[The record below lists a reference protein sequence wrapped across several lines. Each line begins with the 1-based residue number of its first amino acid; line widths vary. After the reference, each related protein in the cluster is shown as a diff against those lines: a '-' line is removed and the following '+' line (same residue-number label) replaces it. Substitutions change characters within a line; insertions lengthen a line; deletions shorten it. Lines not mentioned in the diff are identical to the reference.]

1 MNIQDYIESG
11 ILEAYALGTLSPEER
26 GEVEANILLH
36 PELAEEIANIEMA
49 MQHFSEANAQEPP
62 AFMQEQIWSAI
73 KNDEPAIHA
82 SSNGIDSDTP
92 KVVPF
97 TPAASRPVTWQWAAA
112 VIFLLASLTGNIILL
127 NQRNALKEQQVAL
140 QKNID
145 TIQQKQALLAQ
156 KLEQNE
162 KLSDMMA
169 DPSMQTVV
177 MHSMQKGHPMAATVY
192 WSKDKGEAFL
202 AIQKL
207 PMPPKGMQYQMWVLQ
222 GGKPVD
228 LGVLPN
234 QMVESENM
242 EKLPKQVME
251 GEAFAISLEKE
262 GGSPTPT
269 MENIYVLGKVAS

>member
-1 MNIQDYIESG
+1 MNIKDYIESG
-11 ILEAYALGTLSPEER
+11 ILEAYVLGALPAEER
-26 GEVEANILLH
+26 AELEANILLY

-62 AFMQEQIWSAI
+62 LFMQEQIWSAI
-73 KNDEPAIHA
+73 KNDEPAIRN
-82 SSNGIDSDTP
+82 SDDSIDSDTP

-97 TPAASRPVTWQWAAA
+97 TPVASRPVTWQWAAA

-127 NQRNALKEQQVAL
+127 NQRNTLKEQQVAL

>member
-1 MNIQDYIESG
+1 MNIKDYIESG
-11 ILEAYALGTLSPEER
+11 ILEAYVLQALTPEER
-26 GEVEANILLH
+26 AEVESNISLY
-36 PELAEEIANIEMA
+36 PELADEVANIEIA
-49 MQHFSEANAQEPP
+49 MQQFSEANAQEPP
-62 AFMQEQIWSAI
+62 SFMQDQIWDAI
-73 KNDEPAIHA
+73 KSEKKITPDYKAE
-82 SSNGIDSDTP
+82 DSIEAP
-92 KVVPF
+92 KVIPLNRKAS
-97 TPAASRPVTWQWAAA
+97 PAVSWQRAAA
-112 VIFLLASLTGNIILL
+112 IIILVGSL
-127 NQRNALKEQQVAL
+127 AANVILLTQRNQARDQQLAL
-140 QKNID
+140 QRNVD
-145 TIQQKQALLAQ
+145 TIQQKEAFLAQ
-156 KLEQNE
+156 RMEQNQKANE
-162 KLSDMMA
+162 MMA

-207 PMPPKGMQYQMWVLQ
+207 PMPPKGMQYQMWVLHD
-222 GGKPVD
+222 GKPID

-234 QMVESENM
+234 QIIEASNM

>member
-1 MNIQDYIESG
+1 MNIKDYIESG
-11 ILEAYALGTLSPEER
+11 ILEAYVLGALSLEER
-26 GEVEANILLH
+26 AEVEANILQY
-36 PELAEEIANIEMA
+36 PELADEIANIEMA
-49 MQHFSEANAQEPP
+49 MQRFSEANAQDPP

-73 KNDEPAIHA
+73 KNDEPAIH
-82 SSNGIDSDTP
+82 SDDGVGSDAP

-97 TPAASRPVTWQWAAA
+97 TPAASRPVSWQMAAA
-112 VIFLLASLTGNIILL
+112 VIFLLASLAGNVILL
-127 NQRNALKEQQVAL
+127 NQRNALKDQQVAL

-156 KLEQNE
+156 KLQQNE

-242 EKLPKQVME
+242 EKLPKQVMD

-269 MENIYVLGKVAS
+269 MQNIYVLGKVAS